1 LKSRSNRSATGSTTG
16 LALLL
21 ALGCWGGAA
30 PGGVAAPGD
39 APYDAVAP
47 AEERQRPAGDRELPT
62 SREASQRNRSDATLK
77 CWQYGRLIVDEPD
90 WKAADAGLPG
100 PLLQADNGPYAR
112 MKLMP
117 FGDTFCTLKHDP
129 R

>member
-1 LKSRSNRSATGSTTG
+1 

-21 ALGCWGGAA
+21 ALGGWSGAA
-30 PGGVAAPGD
+30 PGGVSSVTAD
-39 APYDAVAP
+39 AGPAYEPVQP

-62 SREASQRNRSDATLK
+62 SREASQRNQTDAVLK
-77 CWQYGRLIVDEPD
+77 CWQYGRLILDEPD
-90 WKAADAGLPG
+90 WKAADPGLPG
-100 PLLQADNGPYAR
+100 PVLQADNGPYAR

-117 FGDTFCTLKHDP
+117 FGDTFCTLKHDA

>member
-1 LKSRSNRSATGSTTG
+1 LKSRSNRSAGA

-21 ALGCWGGAA
+21 GLGCWGSVA
-30 PGGVAAPGD
+30 PGGVAAPAAAGS
-39 APYDAVAP
+39 AYETVQP

-62 SREASQRNRSDATLK
+62 SREASQRNQTDAVLK
-77 CWQYGRLIVDEPD
+77 CWQYGRLILDEPD
-90 WKAADAGLPG
+90 WQGADPGLPG

-112 MKLMP
+112 TKLMP
-117 FGDTFCTLKHDP
+117 FGDTFCTLKHDA